1 MPSSSSSSAAAAA
14 GSSSSSNVRYLDI
27 MTCRSSNPMAVGS
40 SASLLPNPLYLSD
53 MTHVDV
59 KLSST
64 EVAGP
69 AHMFYPD
76 GRKSVHMRQKLE
88 DAIWERVAMQQAGI
102 VDGLSSV
109 GSGELSFSSKQHVA
123 PVPETK
129 PPKIFNP
136 PKKRSGI
143 LLPKPKPVLFY
154 SRPQG
159 VDESASIIKRN
170 RRLESKLQNLCLPS
184 L

>member
-1 MPSSSSSSAAAAA
+1 
-14 GSSSSSNVRYLDI
+14 
-27 MTCRSSNPMAVGS
+27 MAIGT

-53 MTHVDV
+53 MSHVDV

-69 AHMFYPD
+69 ANMFYPD
-76 GRKSVHMRQKLE
+76 GSKSAHMRQKLE
-88 DAIWERVAMQQAGI
+88 DALWERVAMQQAGLM
-102 VDGLSSV
+102 DGGSSV
-109 GSGELSFSSKQHVA
+109 GSGELSFVSKHAA

-129 PPKIFNP
+129 PKKIFNP
-136 PKKRSGI
+136 PKKRAGM

-154 SRPQG
+154 SRSAG
-159 VDESASIIKRN
+159 VDESTDIIKRN
-170 RRLESKLQNLCLPS
+170 RRLESKLQNLNLPT